1 MSGSAGGHR
10 DGVARARS
18 GEGMNETQPRSRGGL
33 DTGLACLLAWLVP
46 GAGHLYLGR
55 RSKGLLLSGCLL
67 ALFVLGLTMDARLQ
81 SGAGLEDPLAMLRS
95 GAQMALGLPYFVA
108 RSLGLEPGR
117 VTSVVHEYGNTF
129 TEVAGLLNVLV
140 ILDAYDTARGR
151 RR

>member
-1 MSGSAGGHR
+1 
-10 DGVARARS
+10 
-18 GEGMNETQPRSRGGL
+18 MNETDRQSRGGL
-33 DTGLACLLAWLVP
+33 DTGVACLLAWLVP
-46 GAGHLYLGR
+46 GAGQLYLGQ
-55 RSKGLLLSGCLL
+55 RSKGLILAGCLL

-81 SGAGLEDPLAMLRS
+81 SAAGLEDPLALLRS

-108 RSLGLEPGR
+108 RGLGLDAGR